1 MLECLD
7 MTKVYRGPGGGEAG
21 IRGVTLRVV
30 PGELVVVRGPSGCGK
45 STLLMTLGGM
55 LRPDSGQVR
64 MDGVDVYGLGAG
76 ERAALRSRVVGFVF
90 QLFHLVPYLTVREN
104 VMAGLGAGT
113 HDEKGRADGWIED
126 LGLGAKRDALPA
138 TLSAGERQ
146 RAALARAL
154 AKDPRVVLA
163 DEPTGNLDP
172 ANARA
177 VFERL
182 DRFRRSGG
190 TVLVVTHGTDADP
203 FATRVIE
210 ARGCR
215 APFGFGEASA
225 SVSAGHG
232 AVEAR
237 VRTEKEFQ

>member
-1 MLECLD
+1 MIECVD
-7 MTKVYRGPGGGEAG
+7 ITKVYRGPGGGEAG
-21 IRGVTLRVV
+21 IRGVTLRAV

-55 LRPDSGQVR
+55 LRPDAGRVR
-64 MDGVDVYGLGAG
+64 LGGVDVYGLGGGARAG
-76 ERAALRSRVVGFVF
+76 LRSREVGFVF

-104 VMAGLGAGT
+104 VMAGLGAGAR
-113 HDEKGRADGWIED
+113 DGMGRVDALMEE
-126 LGLGAKRDALPA
+126 LGLGARRDALPA

-154 AKDPRVVLA
+154 AKEPRVVLA

-172 ANARA
+172 ANARV

-210 ARGCR
+210 ARGGR
-215 APFGFGEASA
+215 GPFGFGE
-225 SVSAGHG
+225 VPTDAGAG
-232 AVEAR
+232 PGSTG
-237 VRTEKEFQ
+237 VRSGEDFQ